1 MSMADLIIIP
11 LESFYNKLYTRQTKY
26 WGGGAIW
33 RIFISYKMGF
43 YFNYNSTDNYT
54 NISLNYLFV

>member
-1 MSMADLIIIP
+1 MSVAYIGIVP
-11 LESFYNKLYTRQTKY
+11 LFSFCHQLHTRQTKY
-26 WGGGAIW
+26 LGGGAIW
-33 RIFISYKMGF
+33 RIFISYEMGF